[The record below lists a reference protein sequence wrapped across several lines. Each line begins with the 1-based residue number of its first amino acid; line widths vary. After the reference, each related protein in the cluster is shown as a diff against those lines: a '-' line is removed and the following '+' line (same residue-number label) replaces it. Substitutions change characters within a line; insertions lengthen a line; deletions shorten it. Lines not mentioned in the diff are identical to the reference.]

1 MSNTLTSV
9 IKLLLSPAYSGPFGS
24 LAPQLPFTLNMQQ
37 GTGANQADL
46 GLYRAVSVTSGTP
59 NDADLN
65 AGGLLNV
72 DGSAFSAAKITAFA
86 FINDDAT
93 NNLTI
98 GGTGNTFSTWLT
110 GTNPGVVLGPGGIL
124 IVVNPSLAAY
134 GVTPST
140 GDTLRSTA
148 SAGTVAMRNVLMG
161 RTV

>member
-110 GTNPGVVLGPGGIL
+110 GTNPGIL